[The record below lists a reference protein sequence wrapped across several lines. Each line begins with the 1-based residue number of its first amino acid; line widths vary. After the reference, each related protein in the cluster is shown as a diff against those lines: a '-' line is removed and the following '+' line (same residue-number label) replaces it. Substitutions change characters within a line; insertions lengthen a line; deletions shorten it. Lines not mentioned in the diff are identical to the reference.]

1 MRISKYVDMK
11 TRFIAL
17 IDFSEYSPDL
27 LRYAYDWSRKAGGNL
42 ILVHNTT
49 VVAPVMADP
58 GTRTALAQVANE
70 EALGRMKKLAEE
82 HLPDHSDIRYIASE
96 QPIASIIAG
105 LRDEPSDSIVFM
117 GVKGTGKLKQLFMGS
132 FVIDVI
138 DQADTI
144 VVAMPRKITS
154 FVSDKI
160 YVAVGDTPRLNTAAL
175 DTLLACA
182 GGRIRELSFFSLTD
196 SKFDLRA
203 MEEYLSGLVADYSDR
218 VTANYQIFH
227 EENVFDSLRGI
238 INDKTNELLVV
249 QRGSRSLTHQPLRK
263 FIINELVYEGVT
275 PLIVLP

>member
-1 MRISKYVDMK
+1 MRISKYVE

-42 ILVHNTT
+42 IMVHNTT
-49 VVAPVMADP
+49 VVAPAMADP

-70 EALGRMKKLAEE
+70 EALARMRKLAEE
-82 HLPDHSDIRYIASE
+82 YLPDHSDIRYIASE

-105 LRDEPSDSIVFM
+105 LRNEPSESIVFM
-117 GVKGTGKLKQLFMGS
+117 GVKGTGRLKQIFMGS
-132 FVIDVI
+132 FVIEVI

-144 VVAMPRKITS
+144 VVAMPRKVTS

-160 YVAVGDTPRLNTAAL
+160 YVAVSDTSQLNTSAL
-175 DTLLACA
+175 DTLLACV
-182 GGRIRELSFFSLTD
+182 GDRIRELSFFSLTD
-196 SKFDLRA
+196 SKFDLHA
-203 MEEYLSGLVADYSDR
+203 MEVYLSGLVRDYSDH
-218 VTANYQIFH
+218 VTANYQIFY
-227 EENVFDSLRGI
+227 EENVFDSLRSI

-249 QRGSRSLTHQPLRK
+249 QRGSRSLTNQPLRK

>member
-1 MRISKYVDMK
+1 MRISKYVE

-42 ILVHNTT
+42 IMVHNTI
-49 VVAPVMADP
+49 VVAPAMADP

-70 EALGRMKKLAEE
+70 EALARMRKLAEE
-82 HLPDHSDIRYIASE
+82 YLPDHSDIRYIASE

-105 LRDEPSDSIVFM
+105 LRNEPSESIVFM
-117 GVKGTGKLKQLFMGS
+117 GVKGTGRLKQIFMGS
-132 FVIDVI
+132 FVIEVI

-144 VVAMPRKITS
+144 VVAMPRKVTS

-160 YVAVGDTPRLNTAAL
+160 YVAVSDTSQLNTSAL
-175 DTLLACA
+175 DTLLACV
-182 GGRIRELSFFSLTD
+182 GDRIRELSFFSLTD
-196 SKFDLRA
+196 SKFDLHA
-203 MEEYLSGLVADYSDR
+203 MEVYLSGLVRDYSDH
-218 VTANYQIFH
+218 VTANYQIFY
-227 EENVFDSLRGI
+227 EENVFDSLRSI

-249 QRGSRSLTHQPLRK
+249 QRGSRSLTNQPLRK